1 MNRPR
6 RLSASFVR
14 TINRPGRYG
23 DGRGGF
29 GLSLLV
35 KSRSAGG
42 FSKTW
47 SQRLILG
54 GKPVNIGL
62 GAWPVVTLAEAREA
76 ALRNRREVAQ
86 GRDPRY
92 RPPAVPTFAEAAEQV
107 IRINARGWKKGGK
120 SEAQWRSSLHRFV
133 LPHLGDRRVNEI
145 QARDVMSVLL
155 PIWNTLPETGRR
167 TRRRIAAVMKWAV
180 AQGYR
185 TDNPAGGA
193 LSAALPRNAIAPRH
207 FRALPFAQVPAAL
220 QRVRESRVY
229 PARALCLEFLVLCAV
244 RSGESRHA
252 RWDEIDSE
260 RAIWTIPAERMKA
273 RRTHRVPL
281 SRQALR
287 VLSVARGLGED
298 SECVFP
304 APGGQALNDA
314 SLSRLC
320 SELDLGCVPHGMRS
334 SFRDWAAE
342 CSDAPREVCEL
353 ALAHVNSDRVER
365 AYRRTDLF
373 DRRRKLMQEW
383 ADYIGPLS
391 GAESDTFGF
400 GPGAPLRPLA
410 RSR

>member
-1 MNRPR
+1 MNRPK

-35 KSRSAGG
+35 KPRSAGG
-42 FSKTW
+42 LSKTW
-47 SQRLILG
+47 CQRVSLG

-62 GAWPVVTLAEAREA
+62 GAYPIVNLAEARDA
-76 ALRNRREVAQ
+76 ALRNRRAIAQ
-86 GRDPRY
+86 GRDPR
-92 RPPAVPTFAEAAEQV
+92 RSRSARVPTFAEAVEQV
-107 IRINARGWKKGGK
+107 IRIHAQGWKKGGK
-120 SEAQWRSSLHRFV
+120 SEAQWRSSLNRFV
-133 LPHLGDRRVNEI
+133 LPQLGDRPVNEI
-145 QARDVMSVLL
+145 QPKDVMNVLL
-155 PIWNTLPETGRR
+155 PIWNTLPESARR
-167 TRRRIAAVMKWAV
+167 VRRRIGSVMKWAV

-185 TDNPAGGA
+185 KDNPAGGA
-193 LSAALPRNAIAPRH
+193 LSAALPRNANAPRH

-220 QRVRESRVY
+220 RKLRESGVY
-229 PARALCLEFLVLCAV
+229 PTRALCLEFLTLCAV

-252 RWDEIDSE
+252 RWDEIDRES
-260 RAIWTIPAERMKA
+260 AVWTIPAERMKG

-287 VLSVARGLGED
+287 VLSEARSLGEG
-298 SECVFP
+298 SVLVFP

-314 SLSRLC
+314 SLSRMCGDL
-320 SELDLGCVPHGMRS
+320 ELGCVPHGMRS

-353 ALAHVNSDRVER
+353 ALAHVNSNRVER

-373 DRRRKLMQEW
+373 ERRRRLMQEW
-383 ADYIGPLS
+383 ADYI
-391 GAESDTFGF
+391 
-400 GPGAPLRPLA
+400 RPVTKNT
-410 RSR
+410 RRRD

>member
-1 MNRPR
+1 MNRPG

-14 TINRPGRYG
+14 TIKRPGRFG

-35 KSRSAGG
+35 KARSAGG

-47 SQRLILG
+47 SQRVTIG

-62 GAWPVVTLAEAREA
+62 GAYPIVTLAEAREA
-76 ALRNRREVAQ
+76 ALRNRRAIAQ
-86 GRDPRY
+86 GRDPR
-92 RPPAVPTFAEAAEQV
+92 RRQGLTPTFAEAAEQV
-107 IRINARGWKKGGK
+107 IRIHAQGWKKGGK
-120 SEAQWRSSLHRFV
+120 SEAQWRASLNRYV
-133 LPHLGDRRVNEI
+133 LPRLGHRPVNEI
-145 QARDVMSVLL
+145 QPKDVMSVLL
-155 PIWNTLPETGRR
+155 PIWNTLPESARR
-167 TRRRIAAVMKWAV
+167 IRRRIGSVMNWAV

-185 TDNPAGGA
+185 NDNPAGDA
-193 LSAALPRNAIAPRH
+193 LSAALPRNATAPKH
-207 FRALPFAQVPAAL
+207 FRALPFAEVPAAL
-220 QRVRESRVY
+220 KKLRESRVY
-229 PARALCLEFLVLCAV
+229 PTRALCLEFLTLCAV

-252 RWDEIDSE
+252 RWEEIDPGS
-260 RAIWTIPAERMKA
+260 AVWTIPAERMKG

-281 SRQALR
+281 SQQALR
-287 VLSVARGLGED
+287 VLSAARGLGEG
-298 SECVFP
+298 SVLVFP

-373 DRRRKLMQEW
+373 DRRRRLMQEW
-383 ADYIGPLS
+383 ADYI
-391 GAESDTFGF
+391 
-400 GPGAPLRPLA
+400 RPF
-410 RSR
+410 SRA

>member
-14 TINRPGRYG
+14 TVNRPGRYG

-35 KSRSAGG
+35 KPRSAGG

-47 SQRLILG
+47 SQRVILG

-62 GAWPVVTLAEAREA
+62 GAYPVVTLAEARDE
-76 ALRNRREVAQ
+76 ALRNRRAIAQ
-86 GRDPRY
+86 GRDPRA
-92 RPPAVPTFAEAAEQV
+92 RAPLVPTFEEAVEQV
-107 IRINARGWKKGGK
+107 IAIHAQGWKKGGK

-133 LPHLGDRRVNEI
+133 LPHLGHLPVNAI
-145 QARDVMSVLL
+145 QPRDIMGVLL
-155 PIWNTLPETGRR
+155 PIWNTLPETARR
-167 TRRRIAAVMKWAV
+167 IRRRIGVVMKWAV

-185 TDNPAGGA
+185 RDNPVGDA
-193 LSAALPRNAIAPRH
+193 LSAALPRNASAPRH
-207 FRALPFAQVPAAL
+207 FRALPFAQVAAAL
-220 QRVRESRVY
+220 QKVRAAPVY
-229 PARALCLEFLVLCAV
+229 PTRALSFEFLTLCAV

-252 RWDEIDSE
+252 RWDEIDLES
-260 RAIWTIPAERMKA
+260 AVWTIPAERMKA

-281 SRQALR
+281 SRQALL
-287 VLSVARGLGED
+287 VLSAARGLGED
-298 SECVFP
+298 SALVFP
-304 APGGQALNDA
+304 APHGRPMNDA

-320 SELDLGCVPHGMRS
+320 RELDLGCVPHGMRS

-353 ALAHVNSDRVER
+353 ALAHVHSNRVER

-373 DRRRKLMQEW
+373 DRRRELMQEW
-383 ADYIGPLS
+383 ADYVHPFTKITRRR
-391 GAESDTFGF
+391 D
-400 GPGAPLRPLA
+400 
-410 RSR
+410 